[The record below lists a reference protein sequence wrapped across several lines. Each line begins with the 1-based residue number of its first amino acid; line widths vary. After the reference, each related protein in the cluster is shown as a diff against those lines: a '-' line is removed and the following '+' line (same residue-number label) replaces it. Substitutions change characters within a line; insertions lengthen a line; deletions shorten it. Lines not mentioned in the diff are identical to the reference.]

1 MNAIDSNV
9 LLRYLLHDDPG
20 QSRKARRAIAREPVL
35 VVDVVLA
42 ETLWVLSGGRYRATK
57 EDLIKVINALFE
69 DRQIRF
75 ERPQV
80 VWQAFWDY
88 QSSDADFQ
96 DALIM
101 RKAHQEIA
109 DRGDDDGFSFL
120 IFDRQAQSL
129 QFAVAP

>member
-9 LLRYLLHDDPG
+9 LLRYLLHDDPD

-35 VVDVVLA
+35 VGDVVLA